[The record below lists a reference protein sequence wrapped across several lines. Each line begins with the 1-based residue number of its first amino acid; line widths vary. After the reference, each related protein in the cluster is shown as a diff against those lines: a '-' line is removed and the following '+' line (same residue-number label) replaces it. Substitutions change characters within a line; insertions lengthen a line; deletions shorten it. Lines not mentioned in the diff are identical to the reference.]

1 MKGYPMQESENC
13 TKSPKA
19 PIQVCLLISRYSLEI
34 QNYHDTLTNTDKN
47 DPDWEADDTEGCCYS
62 MNDF

>member
-1 MKGYPMQESENC
+1 MKSYLMQESENW

-19 PIQVCLLISRYSLEI
+19 PIQMCLLIFRHSLDI

-47 DPDWEADDTEGCCYS
+47 DPDWEADDTVKVAAT
-62 MNDF
+62 